1 MITLI
6 LDNSTLEKYDEYYFS
21 LHPKAKKRPI
31 EHPYHPSINT
41 WFIMRR
47 PELNQLKQKWKDF
60 VVWWIN
66 DLGYQDKKLD
76 KFAMTLTVYFPTKRR
91 HDLDNLV
98 PKFILDGFTESG
110 FIIDDDENHLT
121 SLTFKSGH
129 DKNNP
134 RTVIE
139 IEEI

>member
-6 LDNSTLEKYDEYYFS
+6 LDNSTLEKYDEYYFL
-21 LHPKAKKRPI
+21 LHPKARKRPI

-60 VVWWIN
+60 VVWWMN

-76 KFAMTLTVYFPTKRR
+76 KFTMTLTVYFPTKRR

-121 SLTFKSGH
+121 SLTFKSGY

>member
-21 LHPKAKKRPI
+21 LHPKARKRPI

-76 KFAMTLTVYFPTKRR
+76 KFTKYEFG
-91 HDLDNLV
+91 
-98 PKFILDGFTESG
+98 K
-110 FIIDDDENHLT
+110 
-121 SLTFKSGH
+121 
-129 DKNNP
+129 
-134 RTVIE
+134 
-139 IEEI
+139 